1 MKKVLVGAMVVV
13 LALAAVVWA
22 AAEETKPAAE
32 GQKAARPAP
41 VRPTMPMRDGMR
53 GPGPNMM
60 GPGGMQQGFEAMMK
74 QRQGEHAKSVG
85 ELEEIKKIAESEN
98 ATKTVEAL
106 QKMIDKK
113 NEAFKKSIEEIEK
126 RQKDRMEMIQK
137 RQQDMESRKP
147 AQPVKPEDKPEAEKT
162 EK

>member
-22 AAEETKPAAE
+22 AEDEPKQAAE
-32 GQKAARPAP
+32 GQKATRPARPN
-41 VRPTMPMRDGMR
+41 MPMRDGMR
-53 GPGPNMM
+53 GAGPNMQ
-60 GPGGMQQGFEAMMK
+60 GGGNMQQGFEAMMK
-74 QRQGEHAKSVG
+74 QRQADHDKSVG

-113 NEAFKKSIEEIEK
+113 NEVFKKSIEEIQK

-137 RQQDMESRKP
+137 RQQEADARKAAQSEQP
-147 AQPVKPEDKPEAEKT
+147 AVEEKKADK
-162 EK
+162 